1 MGSSLKAGM
10 VIICIV
16 VAIIMEVV
24 AAWAVEWVVV
34 DITAEEAASSGGS
47 HPRISLSKTLV
58 IIIMEAALA
67 ETSVDRVV
75 VTANLM
81 IVSAVGTE
89 MDSVVEAKIGMA
101 IIIIAEIL
109 TSVKEAMDSITARI
123 SIRITTTTT
132 MQVTQELDQ
141 ALRTSQ
147 AKTRATRS
155 RLNVLTVHFVS
166 VMSSRTGSSPQ
177 TAATMAVIVVTT
189 GGTTLL
195 RDAAVEAK
203 GPTATKDIINSN
215 HPSQDHRSRVRMETL
230 ATSIKVEEV
239 EG

>member
-1 MGSSLKAGM
+1 M
-10 VIICIV
+10 VIICIA

-34 DITAEEAASSGGS
+34 DITAEEAASLEGS
-47 HPRISLSKTLV
+47 HPKISLSKTPV
-58 IIIMEAALA
+58 IIIMEVALV
-67 ETSVDRVV
+67 ETSVDRAA

-81 IVSAVGTE
+81 IVSAVDTE
-89 MDSVVEAKIGMA
+89 MESVEEAMTEMA
-101 IIIIAEIL
+101 TITIAAIS

-141 ALRTSQ
+141 APRTSQ

-155 RLNVLTVHFVS
+155 RLNVLTAQFVS

-177 TAATMAVIVVTT
+177 IAATMAVIAVTT
-189 GGTTLL
+189 GGTTLH
-195 RDAAVEAK
+195 RDVVVAAKE
-203 GPTATKDIINSN
+203 PTVTKATINSN
-215 HPSQDHRSRVRMETL
+215 HPSQDLKSKARMEML
-230 ATSIKVEEV
+230 ATSIKVVEV

>member
-24 AAWAVEWVVV
+24 AAWAVEWVV
-34 DITAEEAASSGGS
+34 DITAEEAASLGGS

-58 IIIMEAALA
+58 ILIMEAALV

-89 MDSVVEAKIGMA
+89 MELVVEAMIGMA
-101 IIIIAEIL
+101 IIIIAAIL

-132 MQVTQELDQ
+132 MQVTLELDQ

-147 AKTRATRS
+147 AKTQATRS
-155 RLNVLTVHFVS
+155 RLNVLIVHFVS
-166 VMSSRTGSSPQ
+166 VMSSRMGSSPQ
-177 TAATMAVIVVTT
+177 TEAIMAVIAVTT

-195 RDAAVEAK
+195 RDAAGAAK
-203 GPTATKDIINSN
+203 VPTATKDIINSN
-215 HPSQDHRSRVRMETL
+215 HPSQDHRSRVRMEML